1 MVYLPAASAAHG
13 EQGMSNRFE
22 QIYATNKWGH
32 GSGEGSLPEHTKGY
46 VAFLQRFLLEN
57 GITSVVDMGCGDWQ
71 FSRTIQWGSIRYRGY
86 DVVRSVIERNI
97 EQYSAPNIS
106 FHLYSGNSEELP
118 PADLL
123 ISKDVLQ
130 HLSDR
135 AIAKVLP
142 CLDRFKY
149 SLLTNCVN
157 PMGTTVPTDIV
168 DGDFRYLDLRMP
180 PFNLAAREVYS
191 FHNAMIPLVR
201 LLKAPRWVKRVLL
214 VEGVR
219 TS

>member
-1 MVYLPAASAAHG
+1 
-13 EQGMSNRFE
+13 MSNRFE
-22 QIYATNKWGH
+22 QIYATNEWGH
-32 GSGEGSLPEHTKGY
+32 GSGEGSLPVHTKGY
-46 VAFLQRFLLEN
+46 VAFLQRFLSDN
-57 GITSVVDMGCGDWQ
+57 RIASVVDMGCGDWQ
-71 FSRTIQWGSIRYRGY
+71 FSKSIQWGSIRYRGY
-86 DVVRSVIERNI
+86 DVVRQVVERNI

-106 FHLYSGNSEELP
+106 FHLYSGNPADLP

-130 HLSDR
+130 HLSDG

-157 PMGTTVPTDIV
+157 PVGTTVPTDIV
-168 DGDFRYLDLRMP
+168 DGDFRYLDLRLP
-180 PFNLAAREVYS
+180 PFNLPAKEVYS
-191 FHNAMIPLVR
+191 FQNAMNPIAR

-214 VEGVR
+214 VEG
-219 TS
+219 SPKGA